1 MRINP
6 INFFD
11 RQLDILP
18 PHFVNM
24 VIEQTHDNN
33 LELIR
38 SWIYQ
43 NCSGR
48 FSITKDIITDSDK
61 TRTVNL
67 VGFEEPGDLT
77 LFALSGVAQKIQN

>member
-1 MRINP
+1 MKINP

-24 VIEQTHDNN
+24 VIEQTHDNH
-33 LELIR
+33 LEQIR